1 MEPNTTPCGSDNN
14 LQDGC
19 GQVFDRLPHTEVLCQ
34 LCKQLKQPGLSRAE
48 IDVLRDSLTQCD
60 KCGFCGTY
68 ITNPCGTCRRFDAA
82 ENRANEVSNDRHQA
96 AQRRHAQV
104 TVQMARGC
112 TDHMVHAGSQMP
124 TSTPQT
130 GPATSQIDLNILR
143 SNVGRSGVY
152 AIVYEIRRSNA
163 ARTVDSTYG
172 KSCLPFSDTITMLE
186 LKEQILN
193 HFNPHWV
200 EKHVA
205 NLQIWIQKYGQA
217 ETCEF
222 YVTAPNSYAK
232 KAKGTSLSVELYIDM
247 DKYQERTDIDG
258 EASTFGTEL
267 LNVGQKR
274 KASASGRSSKRVK
287 ATTVPLTSSFAP
299 T

>member
-1 MEPNTTPCGSDNN
+1 MSSHHSCE
-14 LQDGC
+14 
-19 GQVFDRLPHTEVLCQ
+19 
-34 LCKQLKQPGLSRAE
+34 
-48 IDVLRDSLTQCD
+48 
-60 KCGFCGTY
+60 
-68 ITNPCGTCRRFDAA
+68 DAA

-104 TVQMARGC
+104 TVQMARGR

-152 AIVYEIRRSNA
+152 TIVYEIRRSNA

-172 KSCLPFSDTITMLE
+172 KSCLPFSDTITMLGKECAPFNNHLQVLTTVLE

-205 NLQIWIQKYGQA
+205 NLQMYVLTLIRTLSPFSSSQLTTFFHSDEIELRMKGNARFHTDDLGLTVRSWIQKYGQA
-217 ETCEF
+217 ETREF

-247 DKYQERTDIDG
+247 DKVWVCWSIY
-258 EASTFGTEL
+258 FL
-267 LNVGQKR
+267 LV
-274 KASASGRSSKRVK
+274 
-287 ATTVPLTSSFAP
+287 LTQ
-299 T
+299 